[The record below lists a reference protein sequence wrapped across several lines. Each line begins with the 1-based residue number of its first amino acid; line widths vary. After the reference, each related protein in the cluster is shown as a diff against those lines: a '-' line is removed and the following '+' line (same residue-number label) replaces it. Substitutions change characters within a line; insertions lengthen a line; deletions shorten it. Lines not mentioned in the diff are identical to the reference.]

1 MQTGYRLDTYWI
13 GDWIEIG
20 YRDWIKRLDIETG
33 YRDWIQSSDY
43 FNTHI

>member
-20 YRDWIKRLDIETG
+20 YRDWIKTG
-33 YRDWIQSSDY
+33 YRLDTDWMQ
-43 FNTHI
+43 TG